1 MIVCLCGSTRFKESF
16 EKLSAALAL
25 EGHIV
30 LSPRVYSHYDHIK
43 LTPEAEAQLFQNGKD
58 QIALAD
64 EIYFITGD
72 NEYIGQSGYKEICY
86 VRKLNKPLIF
96 FPNWKIDKYIQK
108 VINNKIEEA
117 IKEQNGDS

>member
-30 LSPRVYSHYDHIK
+30 LSPRVYSHYDNIK

-64 EIYFITGD
+64 EVIFITGEY
-72 NEYIGQSGYKEICY
+72 EYIGQSGYKEICY
-86 VRKLNKPLIF
+86 VRKMNKPLKF
-96 FPNWKIDKYIQK
+96 FSNRKIDKYVEK
-108 VINNKIEEA
+108 VK
-117 IKEQNGDS
+117 KEKNGDS